1 MEMMIHYSKTQLDSA
16 VNFIINH
23 NKFMKNSEEFV
34 RQQIIEKM
42 EVLAMDQSISS
53 ISTMGFLLVCSD
65 CQYESIENDDNECR
79 IEIYVDPSLMTRDF
93 SQDEVFDSITI
104 KRLS

>member
-16 VNFIINH
+16 IAYVSKH
-23 NKFMKNSEEFV
+23 NKFMNGSEEFV
-34 RQQIIEKM
+34 RQQIVEKM
-42 EVLAMDQSISS
+42 EVLAMDQSIST

-79 IEIYVDPSLMTRDF
+79 IEIYVDPSLI
-93 SQDEVFDSITI
+93 SLSSKDEEVYDSITI
-104 KRLS
+104 KS

>member
-16 VNFIINH
+16 VNFIVTH
-23 NKFMKNSEEFV
+23 NKFMKSSEEFV
-34 RQQIIEKM
+34 RQQIMEKM
-42 EVLAMDQSISS
+42 ELLSKDQSISN

-79 IEIYVDPSLMTRDF
+79 IEIYVDPSLISKDF
-93 SQDEVFDSITI
+93 VQDEVYDSLTI
-104 KRLS
+104 KNYQ